1 MIIKNK
7 SRHAVSLFGLLLF
20 LILAGGSVDD
30 SSESGGSAGSTRP
43 RGSSST
49 QWFQSGNLHSATV
62 AQWKNASYQNKLA
75 TAADWLVATKWKGHL
90 TSPDD
95 FDRLKLKAQMLVNAV
110 DEVIAGQEVD
120 SLRIAEISA
129 ALINLSDG
137 FSP

>member
-20 LILAGGSVDD
+20 LIFAVGSVDD

-49 QWFQSGNLHSATV
+49 QWFQGGNLHSATV
-62 AQWKNASYQNKLA
+62 AQWKNASYKNKLA
-75 TAADWLVATKWKGHL
+75 TASDWLVATRWKGHL

-95 FDRLKLKAQMLVNAV
+95 FDRLKLKARMLVKAV
-110 DEVIAGQEVD
+110 DEVIAGQQADYLKV
-120 SLRIAEISA
+120 AEIAA
-129 ALINLSDG
+129 ALVNMTND